1 MVRLQEIFKTF
12 YLGKH
17 SGRKLQWQS
26 TLGHCVLKAEF
37 KEVDNWFLPLL
48 RVYSVNSIKWSFSPL
63 WKRAKRSCRCLF
75 SRRWCCWCLTKGKSS
90 PWRRS
95 NWQQGSV
102 GVLSPNNFTGFVMQQ
117 RWFEPCF
124 WCFRGQRTASD
135 SPVAC
140 LWESART
147 HQNSKEQRR
156 GGWRQVFL
164 QRRLQTQAFPDQDQ
178 PDPDERNGEN
188 CYLTAHLRGYWWLYF
203 IMILSFF
210 LQVEEQA
217 STTERVFQDRQY
229 QIDAA
234 IVRIMKMRKTLS
246 HNLLMSEVY
255 NQLKFPVKVINSVL
269 VFIFPIYQIHCNH
282 FTIVQ
287 IRLKTFW
294 WT

>member
-26 TLGHCVLKAEF
+26 TLGHCVLKAEL
-37 KEVDNWFLPLL
+37 KEVDNWFLILL

-63 WKRAKRSCRCLF
+63 WNRAKRSCRCLF

-102 GVLSPNNFTGFVMQQ
+102 GVISPNNFTGFVMQQ
-117 RWFEPCF
+117 RWFKPYF

-135 SPVAC
+135 SPVAR
-140 LWESART
+140 LWESTCT

-164 QRRLQTQAFPDQDQ
+164 QRWLQTQAFPDQDQ

-188 CYLTAHLRGYWWLYF
+188 CYLAAHLRGYWWLCF

-210 LQVEEQA
+210 FFFRWRSKPAPQNESFRTV
-217 STTERVFQDRQY
+217 S
-229 QIDAA
+229 
-234 IVRIMKMRKTLS
+234 
-246 HNLLMSEVY
+246 
-255 NQLKFPVKVINSVL
+255 
-269 VFIFPIYQIHCNH
+269 
-282 FTIVQ
+282 
-287 IRLKTFW
+287 IRLMPPSYESWRWGRLWAIIFW
-294 WT
+294 CLKCTTSSSFLSRWSICFSFHFSYIPNSLKPFYNHSDLS